1 MNRLFAFVGSMVVAG
16 LAGSPSPAL
25 AQPDVAR
32 PVSDGQA
39 RRVAVALAGNI
50 EGRVA
55 DERGAPLTGAMVSA
69 LGSTTVAAVTDQGG
83 WFVMRSLPAGSY
95 WVRAHMAGFAP
106 SRQQLVEVR
115 ATAST
120 RVSATLQRS
129 AMALA
134 PSAQPL
140 TPPPPPKIVAAGL
153 GPVGLDIDP
162 LAIDP
167 LRAKNDSGDNA
178 EDKSEKDWRIRHL
191 PRSVLKTTTERTA
204 ARSPEP
210 ASTGGAAKPGSVGV
224 APGAKTAPA
233 RLLGDL
239 PLTGQVNLMTTGSLD
254 GGSRAWSSDSTARG
268 SAFLSVAG
276 PAWDYGDWTARL
288 VTQSDLGSWFLSGA
302 FRSHAS
308 ARHAY
313 NVGFSY
319 STQRT
324 PSTGPLGALGLERT
338 ALAGRAAGT
347 LYGVGQL
354 VLSRRLTIDYGARY
368 SRYDYLAGA
377 GLFSPSVTVTLM
389 PVDRLRIRAGASRRM
404 LAPGAEE
411 FLEPLT
417 SAMWVPSGRTFVG
430 FSPMVPER
438 TFRYDVAVEHDIT
451 PGLMVSFGSSY
462 QNTTDQQ
469 MAYFGGTAAA
479 GQPRHY
485 GIGDAGDVVA
495 RGWSFGVSH
504 RMLSRLRG
512 SVVYEVTDARWLPT
526 TTPGAGLLLV
536 GYRPRQTSERLHDL
550 MTSIETVLPV
560 TATQVYVAYRI
571 NTGFARFGGDDPT
584 GAGLD
589 SRFDLQ
595 VTQRLPF
602 MEFSSAQWQL
612 LLAVKNLFRDASK
625 DGSIYD
631 ELLVVKPPTRILG
644 GVIVR
649 F

>member
-1 MNRLFAFVGSMVVAG
+1 MNRLFVIVGSMVVAG
-16 LAGSPSPAL
+16 LAGSPPPAL
-25 AQPDVAR
+25 AQPAAAHA
-32 PVSDGQA
+32 VSDGQA
-39 RRVAVALAGNI
+39 RRAAVALAGDI

-69 LGSTTVAAVTDQGG
+69 LGSTSATAVTDQSG
-83 WFVMRSLPAGSY
+83 WFVMRALPAGSY
-95 WVRAHMAGFAP
+95 MIRAHMAGFAP
-106 SRQQLVEVR
+106 SRRQMVEVR
-115 ATAST
+115 ATSST
-120 RVSATLQRS
+120 RVSATLQRT
-129 AMALA
+129 APALS
-134 PSAQPL
+134 PSSQPI
-140 TPPPPPKIVAAGL
+140 TPPPAPKIVAAGL
-153 GPVGLDIDP
+153 GPVGLDFDP
-162 LAIDP
+162 LSIDS

-178 EDKSEKDWRIRHL
+178 DDKSEKDWRIRHL

-204 ARSPEP
+204 ARTPDP
-210 ASTGGAAKPGSVGV
+210 ASTGDTAKPNSAGM
-224 APGAKTAPA
+224 APRAKAAPT

-239 PLTGQVNLMTTGSLD
+239 PLTGQVNLMTAGSLD
-254 GGSRAWSSDSTARG
+254 GGTRAWSSDTTARG
-268 SAFLSVAG
+268 SAFLTVAG

-288 VTQSDLGSWFLSGA
+288 VTQADLGSWFLSGA

-324 PSTGPLGALGLERT
+324 TSISPLGPVGLERT

-354 VLSRRLTIDYGARY
+354 VLSRRLTVDYGARF

-377 GLFSPSVTVTLM
+377 GLFSPSVTVTLV
-389 PVDRLRIRAGASRRM
+389 PVDRLRVRAGASRRM

-417 SAMWVPSGRTFVG
+417 SAMWVPPERTFVG

-438 TFRYDVAVEHDIT
+438 TFRYEVAVEHDIT

-469 MAYFGGTAAA
+469 MAYFGGGAAP

-485 GIGDAGDVVA
+485 AIGDAGDVVA

-512 SVVYEVTDARWLPT
+512 SVVYEVTDARWLPAVA
-526 TTPGAGLLLV
+526 PGTDLLLV
-536 GYRPRQTSERLHDL
+536 GYRPRPTYERLHDL
-550 MTSIETVLPV
+550 MTSVETVLPV
-560 TATQVYVAYRI
+560 TSTQVYVAYRI
-571 NTGFARFGGDDPT
+571 NTGFAKFGGDDGT
-584 GAGLD
+584 GGGLD
-589 SRFDLQ
+589 SRFDLE
-595 VTQRLPF
+595 VTQRIPF
-602 MEFSSAQWQL
+602 MEFSSSQWQV